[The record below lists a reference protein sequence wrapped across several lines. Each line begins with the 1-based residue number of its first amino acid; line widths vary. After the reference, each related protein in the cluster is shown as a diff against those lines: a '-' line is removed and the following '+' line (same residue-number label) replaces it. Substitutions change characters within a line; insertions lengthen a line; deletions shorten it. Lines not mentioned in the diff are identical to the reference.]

1 MAIIGKKFEGQTDKK
16 EQWYGTDYKIES
28 IPQATLEV
36 RPTGLFFVS
45 LIFCFPGFAVFNF
58 TKLFLLTYPRIH

>member
-1 MAIIGKKFEGQTDKK
+1 MFFSVAIIGKKFEGQTDKK

-36 RPTGLFFVS
+36 RTILFTRFVLW
-45 LIFCFPGFAVFNF
+45 LIS
-58 TKLFLLTYPRIH
+58 